1 MDDKTFNGYMKK
13 EYTTLNKYQA
23 ASKET
28 FGKTF
33 KVSIDLK
40 ETYKKKLG
48 DQPLFT
54 SRDD

>member
-1 MDDKTFNGYMKK
+1 MDDKTFSGYMKE
-13 EYTTLNKYQA
+13 EYNTLDKYQA
-23 ASKET
+23 AAKET

-48 DQPLFT
+48 DRPLFT